1 AAGRARGRARSAAA
15 PGRARR
21 SAPDHFDRP
30 AHARPRHSSAAGG
43 DAAGRAR
50 RRRARAGLRP
60 RRAARGARPA
70 ARPRRRLARAL
81 RDAPPREAPAHARG
95 DLLAHAFPDRIGRVH
110 PRDPQR
116 YLLANGRTARLAD
129 DSALRGEPWIVASEL
144 RHEARDA
151 LVLRAAPVD
160 EARLRRDFGERF
172 IERDEVRW
180 DEARRA
186 LVAERVR
193 RFDGIVL
200 DARPAGSVDPAL
212 AAQALTDAV

>member
-1 AAGRARGRARSAAA
+1 
-15 PGRARR
+15 
-21 SAPDHFDRP
+21 
-30 AHARPRHSSAAGG
+30 
-43 DAAGRAR
+43 
-50 RRRARAGLRP
+50 
-60 RRAARGARPA
+60 
-70 ARPRRRLARAL
+70 
-81 RDAPPREAPAHARG
+81 
-95 DLLAHAFPDRIGRVH
+95 
-110 PRDPQR
+110 
-116 YLLANGRTARLAD
+116 ANGRTARLAD

-180 DEARRA
+180 DLARRA

-200 DARPAGSVDPAL
+200 DARAAGRVDPVH
-212 AAQALTDAV
+212 AAQALTDAVASLGLDALPWSEGLRQWRARAQSLRAWMPELGLPDLSDEVLLASRDVWLRPLFDGAT